1 MLVRQSQPNITK
13 PVWAG
18 RFQLVPIVLF
28 AATLTLSLWRATQYV
43 ASHLGYQSQLGA
55 PWFELFARRVY
66 RPWQVIPWNYWYH
79 YYAPGIFNHS
89 MMMVAM
95 GALLSTAV
103 SVVYAVWVS
112 RRVRVATSQGT
123 ARWMTLNEIEDSGLL
138 GGHGPVLGLT
148 QDGSYLQ
155 HDSGQH
161 IMSVAPTGSG
171 KGVGQII
178 PTLLSWPGSV
188 VVHDVKGENWEVTAG
203 YRSKFS
209 NVLYFNPCSL
219 ESCHF
224 NPLFE
229 IRPGL
234 FEVRDAQNIVA
245 MLIDPLGK
253 KNPEFW
259 DREATTLLVAC
270 VLHVLYREA
279 DKSLAGLVYFL
290 ANPDRT
296 ATETVAMM
304 RDQVY
309 PNPATTRFINSSA
322 QQAAQKYEK
331 ELSGVISAA
340 LSVLGL
346 YRDPLVAQITSTS
359 DFTISDLVEA
369 THPVSL
375 YMIIPSSDDTRI
387 TPLVRLMWSQIGR
400 RLMEQHQSQSA
411 RAKSALN
418 PRSRWAPF
426 GARDAGPKATPPTR
440 HPMLLMMD
448 EFPTLGYMEVFVTA
462 IAKIRSY
469 GVRIFIITQSNN
481 QIEDVYGPKHPFTSN
496 CSVRV
501 YYTPNDNPTAESI
514 SAALGTRTE
523 VHQQKTYTG
532 HRFVPML
539 LHMMVADQEAARALL
554 TPGEV
559 LTFGNDE
566 AIIFVTGCHPI
577 RARKLRYFEDENL
590 RRRLLPEP
598 PLTGEGPY
606 PYRPQP
612 RQNPWLKHQPGA
624 MGATALAETPVRKHK
639 NDERDLVRDAGEKQ
653 LDADLPGSAPDINTP
668 ARESPNDHFDAWH
681 EATVRGMSSPEPN
694 QAQEQGPEIARRA
707 EWARQDV
714 QRRRQALEKRH
725 RTRDQ
730 DRDLGR

>member
-1 MLVRQSQPNITK
+1 MRQRDPAPNITK
-13 PVWAG
+13 SVWAG
-18 RFQLVPIVLF
+18 KFQLIPLALF
-28 AATLTLSLWRATQYV
+28 ATTFTASLWRATQYV
-43 ASHLGYQSQLGA
+43 ASHLGYQAQLGP
-55 PWFELFARRVY
+55 PWFEVFGRRLY
-66 RPWQVIPWNYWYH
+66 RPWQVISWNYWYH
-79 YYAPGIFNHS
+79 YYAPGIFNHG
-89 MMMVAM
+89 MMLVAEGGLLAM
-95 GALLSTAV
+95 GVAILYT
-103 SVVYAVWVS
+103 VWVA

-123 ARWMTLNEIEDSGLL
+123 ARWATDADISNSGLL
-138 GGHGPVLGLT
+138 GGQGVVLGVT
-148 QDGSYLQ
+148 RDGRYLQ

-188 VVHDVKGENWEVTAG
+188 VVHDIKGENWEITAG
-203 YRSKFS
+203 YRSRFS
-209 NVLYFNPCSL
+209 SVLYFNPCSL

-270 VLHVLYREA
+270 VLHVLYCEP
-279 DKSLAGLVYFL
+279 DKSLAGLAYFL
-290 ANPDRT
+290 ANPNRT

-304 RDQVY
+304 RTHVY
-309 PNPATTRFINSSA
+309 PTAATTRFINSSA

-331 ELSGVISAA
+331 ELSGVVSAA

-346 YRDPLVAQITSTS
+346 YRDPVVAKITADS
-359 DFTISDLVEA
+359 DFKIIDLIEA

-375 YMIIPSSDDTRI
+375 YMIIPSSDDSRI

-400 RLMEQHQSQSA
+400 RLMEQHQSQSSRRITATKTWLGPWGA
-411 RAKSALN
+411 RAQKSQDTLSA
-418 PRSRWAPF
+418 
-426 GARDAGPKATPPTR
+426 KR

-448 EFPTLGYMEVFVTA
+448 EFPTLGYMEIFVTA

-481 QIEDVYGPKHPFTSN
+481 QIEDVYGPRHPFTSN
-496 CSVRV
+496 CTVRV

-514 SAALGTRTE
+514 SAALGTRTQ

-539 LHMMVADQEAARALL
+539 LHMMVADQEVARALL

-559 LTFGNDE
+559 LTFGNEE

-577 RARKLRYFEDENL
+577 RARKLRYFDDQKL
-590 RRRLLPEP
+590 RARLLPEP
-598 PLTGEGPY
+598 PLRDDRPY
-606 PYRPQP
+606 LYRPKP
-612 RQNPWLKHQPGA
+612 RPNPWASALGMQ
-624 MGATALAETPVRKHK
+624 ATNSSTASRSSHK
-639 NDERDLVRDAGEKQ
+639 NDERDLDRDRGEE
-653 LDADLPGSAPDINTP
+653 LDAAASLRTLQQRGIHAELPID
-668 ARESPNDHFDAWH
+668 EQFEAWH
-681 EATVRGMSSPEPN
+681 EASVREVVGREEDGHELQDIVRRGELM
-694 QAQEQGPEIARRA
+694 RA
-707 EWARQDV
+707 E
-714 QRRRQALEKRH
+714 RH
-725 RTRDQ
+725 RAELRQ
-730 DRDLGR
+730 RHAARDRDLGR